1 MQRVPVAIKMCLR
14 NDVFGKP
21 LGNKVLVNVVNI
33 NSVPKKL
40 ISHENNS
47 PSFFFWCF

>member
-1 MQRVPVAIKMCLR
+1 MTVKMCLR
-14 NDVFGKP
+14 YDIFGIP
-21 LGNKVLVNVVNI
+21 LGNKGFVNVVDV

-47 PSFFFWCF
+47 PAFYY